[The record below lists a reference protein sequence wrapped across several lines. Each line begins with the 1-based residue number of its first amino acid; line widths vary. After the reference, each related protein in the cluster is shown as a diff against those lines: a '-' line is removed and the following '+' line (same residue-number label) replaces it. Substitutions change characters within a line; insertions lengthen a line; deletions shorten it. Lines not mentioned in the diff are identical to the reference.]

1 METQCF
7 STPPSS
13 KGTALKSGSS
23 STPSSSPLLP
33 SVIRLWRPSAQRN
46 IRNQWSKLSSLK
58 QQWASFS
65 STGRSHATSI
75 VNAYLS
81 QKYMPSMELGSLT
94 DMLDIRKKACL
105 KLSKQQELYRSKLIS
120 LYKDMVDVVVQ
131 MVNTSRLMR
140 CYFKGS
146 GSSTL
151 IKFSTSSEDNH
162 DDAGDG
168 GGIAVFTSLTI
179 PCFEKL
185 AEELVQMFGLELNL
199 KRLLLIELLSISSEV
214 PSRKSWVWSEELYL
228 GEFNDLRLCNLYSKE
243 TGEPLCPT
251 LESHKSNTPI
261 LSRNH
266 HQPNPEVLQVYLVT
280 WLAEVNIHTKRVDE
294 IFELVGEEMHVNL
307 S

>member
-179 PCFEKL
+179 PCFVLKFHHERAGSGQRSFTWENSMTCVCATCTPRKL
-185 AEELVQMFGLELNL
+185 ANHSVQPWRVTNP
-199 KRLLLIELLSISSEV
+199 ILLSLVVTIISQTQKFCRS
-214 PSRKSWVWSEELYL
+214 
-228 GEFNDLRLCNLYSKE
+228 
-243 TGEPLCPT
+243 T
-251 LESHKSNTPI
+251 
-261 LSRNH
+261 LSRG
-266 HQPNPEVLQVYLVT
+266 LQ
-280 WLAEVNIHTKRVDE
+280 K
-294 IFELVGEEMHVNL
+294 
-307 S
+307 